1 MEKKYTYSAFI
12 SYSSKNKRIAK
23 ALWRK
28 LEHYRYPVVLQ
39 KQHENVPK
47 KLHVFLDRGDISP
60 GGTVEK
66 ALSRELVDS
75 KKLIVICSPASAI
88 SSYVEFE
95 VKSFFEIGHTA
106 DDVIPYIIAGEV
118 NKNSPRNCYVPS
130 LFGKE
135 DKDTV
140 NGVSVIRDGKF
151 KAFVGILASLGDL
164 KFDTIYKREKIRKR
178 NNIIIKAILFLFIFF
193 IIGFSI
199 FQWKN
204 AKRNQAYNY
213 FVKANELYENGNSS
227 YALAYYKKSLQMDNN
242 PVVRDKVYSIIT
254 NDSWLVEKN
263 EVTPINEEIYVHDE
277 NDEFSIIP
285 GSIHVNQFGYDEY
298 EEISK
303 QLGVENGWGP
313 DKNISG
319 MERLVGLSSDRKYV
333 VLKDETIIRVLNRE
347 NNLEIFRDT
356 LEKDSI
362 YMNCLIDENRFAY
375 YQERNEGFIFKRIDF
390 NTNQLFEIAEDK
402 RSGGFCFSCD
412 EKYFVYITLIENNL
426 SEITVCDVNN
436 NTVKWKRKDRHRCL
450 LFFPSPDNVHFI
462 YRTDSDSNGNSELVL
477 NEFSNEYN
485 FMRIPINSYSDF
497 TVHFSNNG
505 SKVGI
510 ATDNKL
516 SVYNVK
522 DGSEAVNS
530 LLLEKRIGDFKF
542 ISDNDIQLTFYPAF
556 NNEQKEFSLL
566 NNDENWRLIRSFR
579 SLHSDLDEWFD
590 VENTIRVKNDYIC
603 NLSNGFIQI
612 RDMYASKNHYIELD
626 DYVYSAE
633 FGFYGSPFLC
643 INDSQNALF
652 VGFNYPKGIFFDFFS
667 SDSLLNKQLGR
678 VLDVYSLNFENNK
691 YLVPKKRII
700 LDEYIIDIP
709 IITNE
714 RAIVFCYDEDNS
726 ATDIYFVDLELG
738 GWSSFSLGKSLGYK
752 VVDGKILYN
761 IYQNSDGVII
771 LQKFR
776 IENWRLIYEWSK
788 DLKDALNFKYALT
801 IDNHGNI
808 YIYSNYSSE
817 VSVFNSK
824 GEQINSIE
832 AVNNVQ
838 LLSVDNNCKLMGM
851 AFESFNQGKEGIEVV
866 NLKDNSINFRAD
878 YGKKDKV
885 KFSKIAFSEDSTKL
899 YVSGSYLSK
908 KNEDFGFKLGFFD
921 IWDINTGSKLSSVS
935 NENIGEIFDF
945 EIENEKAYIYTRK
958 GTVIKYLFDTSK
970 ETLKE
975 LKSDALYQVL
985 GGWTLNKN
993 GVPELIT
1000 KEVDEHGNL
1009 YSWLTTPKEKRTIH
1023 SMSSVLLSDVEN
1035 DY

>member
-12 SYSSKNKRIAK
+12 SYSSENKRIAK

-118 NKNSPRNCYVPS
+118 NKNSPKNCYVPS

-263 EVTPINEEIYVHDE
+263 EVTPIYED
-277 NDEFSIIP
+277 IID
-285 GSIHVNQFGYDEY
+285 YDEC

-303 QLGVENGWGP
+303 QLGVENGWGVARDLP
-313 DKNISG
+313 VFEKLGLLEIS
-319 MERLVGLSSDRKYV
+319 EDRKHIV
-333 VLKDETIIRVLNRE
+333 FKDTEMIKVLDFKNNIIVYQ
-347 NNLEIFRDT
+347 DK
-356 LEKDSI
+356 LEKDCI
-362 YMNCLIDENRFAY
+362 YKKCMIKDNYFFYLQEKVWNKGYILKRINLDTKQTFELSENYSLLGYCLSFDGQFLTTLTENVLSVITVYDIKNNKIQWQRRENSNCLE
-375 YQERNEGFIFKRIDF
+375 
-390 NTNQLFEIAEDK
+390 
-402 RSGGFCFSCD
+402 
-412 EKYFVYITLIENNL
+412 VL
-426 SEITVCDVNN
+426 S
-436 NTVKWKRKDRHRCL
+436 
-450 LFFPSPDNVHFI
+450 SPDNIHFVYKMESNFDDTSEI
-462 YRTDSDSNGNSELVL
+462 IINNYYDECDVKSIQIEAIPNNVIENIPKNIIKFSTD
-477 NEFSNEYN
+477 
-485 FMRIPINSYSDF
+485 
-497 TVHFSNNG
+497 G
-505 SKVGI
+505 SKIGI
-510 ATDNKL
+510 LTNGKL
-516 SVYNVK
+516 CIYNVK
-522 DGSEAVNS
+522 DGTKITNS
-530 LLLEKRIGDFKF
+530 RLFIKQIRDFRF
-542 ISDNDIQLTFYPAF
+542 TTFNTIQLSFYGSDII
-556 NNEQKEFSLL
+556 EEFSLII
-566 NNDENWRLIRSFR
+566 NSSNSEKIKTNI
-579 SLHSDLDEWFD
+579 DLPYIIMD
-590 VENTIRVKNDYIC
+590 TIRLKNNYIC
-603 NLSNGFIQI
+603 CLLFTENGI
-612 RDMYASKNHYIELD
+612 YLELRNQNKSERNYSVKLND
-626 DYVYSAE
+626 DVSDYTYYS
-633 FGFYGSPFLC
+633 STFLC
-643 INDSQNALF
+643 TNDSQDSLF
-652 VGFNYPKGIFFDFFS
+652 VGVNFPKGEFFKDYTVDCS
-667 SDSLLNKQLGR
+667 IENKEKGK
-678 VLDVYSLNFENNK
+678 VIDVYSLDFDNNESITF
-691 YLVPKKRII
+691 KKRII
-700 LDEYIIDIP
+700 CENYIIDIP
-709 IITNE
+709 IFIKNN
-714 RAIVFCYDEDNS
+714 AILFCYDERKS
-726 ATDIYFVDLELG
+726 ETILYYMDLLDEKLKSPLI
-738 GWSSFSLGKSLGYK
+738 SSYSLGMHYDYK
-752 VVDGKILYN
+752 VIENKFLYY
-761 IYQNSDGVII
+761 ISHNSNGDY
-771 LQKFR
+771 LQKDN
-776 IENWRLIYEWSK
+776 IEKVAKDSGFVLSEETNPLIDRK
-788 DLKDALNFKYALT
+788 LT

-832 AVNNVQ
+832 AVNDVQ

-851 AFESFNQGKEGIEVV
+851 AFESYNQVKEGIEVV

-908 KNEDFGFKLGFFD
+908 KNEDSGFKLGFFD

-1000 KEVDEHGNL
+1000 KEIDEHGNL
-1009 YSWLTTPKEKRTIH
+1009 YSWLTTPKEERTIH
-1023 SMSSVLLSDVEN
+1023 PMSSVLLSDVEN